1 LGSKLTKVDKQIMI
15 FEVVICNFCELCAS
29 VVHFHHKDTKDTKFF
44 IFLKQFKN
52 CNSMSENEISS
63 KIIGAAI
70 EAHKQLGPGLLE
82 STYETCL
89 AYELK
94 QMELDVKQQ
103 QALPVVYKEVKLDA
117 GYRIDLLIEN
127 KVIIEIK
134 SVEALADI
142 HTAQLLTYLK
152 LKDLKLGLLINFNSV
167 RVVDGL
173 KRI

>member
-1 LGSKLTKVDKQIMI
+1 
-15 FEVVICNFCELCAS
+15 
-29 VVHFHHKDTKDTKFF
+29 
-44 IFLKQFKN
+44 
-52 CNSMSENEISS
+52 MSENEISS

-70 EAHKQLGPGLLE
+70 EVHKQLGPGLLE

-94 QMELDVKQQ
+94 QMGLDVKQQ

-152 LKDLKLGLLINFNSV
+152 LKDLK
-167 RVVDGL
+167 
-173 KRI
+173 KKKK